1 MLPNS
6 VLKRVLLWSIVMA
19 AYSGL
24 AVWKESGEY
33 ALYAD
38 VPPGLEAALSVAFG
52 LLLAFRVN
60 RAFDRWW
67 EGRILW
73 GTLVNACRNFAV
85 KANAVVKDRD
95 ESVDR
100 LRRLLTAYPYA
111 LKSHLR
117 NGVDRH
123 QLELDAGE
131 PIEAKHVPSAIVSRL
146 YSIMNAWKEEGR
158 IQYGEFRML
167 DREAKVLLDVCGG
180 CERIR
185 DTPIAP
191 SYRTILSHAIVLY
204 MLSLPWGIV
213 NEFGWWTI
221 PLVFVATYF
230 IIGAQSLADHIEH
243 PFVNDGDGLQLGQIC
258 QSIESS
264 VNEIFATPPA
274 SFMPDSAAAATT
286 VVSS

>member
-1 MLPNS
+1 
-6 VLKRVLLWSIVMA
+6 MA
-19 AYSGL
+19 VYSCL
-24 AVWKESGEY
+24 AVWKESS
-33 ALYAD
+33 AFAQYAD

-60 RAFDRWW
+60 RAFERWW

-85 KANAVVKDRD
+85 KANAVVQMRD
-95 ESVDR
+95 ESVDC

-111 LKSHLR
+111 LKAHLR
-117 NGVDRH
+117 GGVDRE
-123 QLELDAGE
+123 QLALDAGE
-131 PIEAKHVPSAIVSRL
+131 RIEAQHVPSAIVGRL
-146 YSIMNAWKEEGR
+146 YAILNAWKEEQR

-167 DREAKVLLDVCGG
+167 DREAKVLLEVCGG

-213 NEFGWWTI
+213 NQFGWWTI
-221 PLVFVATYF
+221 PVVFIATYF
-230 IIGAQSLADHIEH
+230 IIGAASLADHIEH
-243 PFVNDGDGLQLGQIC
+243 PFVSDGDGLQLGRISQA
-258 QSIESS
+258 IENS
-264 VNEIFATPPA
+264 VNEIFATPPGA
-274 SFMPDSAAAATT
+274 LIPAVEDSHSA
-286 VVSS
+286 VVSP

>member
-1 MLPNS
+1 MLPYS
-6 VLKRVLLWSIVMA
+6 VLRRVLMWSVLMA
-19 AYSGL
+19 AYSTL

-33 ALYAD
+33 ERYAD

-73 GTLVNACRNFAV
+73 GSLVNACRNFAV
-85 KANAVVKDRD
+85 KAAAVLTSRD
-95 ESVDR
+95 ASVDR
-100 LRRLLTAYPYA
+100 LRQLLIAYPYA

-117 NGVDRH
+117 GGVDADR
-123 QLELDAGE
+123 LELDAGE
-131 PIEAKHVPSAIVSRL
+131 RIEAQHVPSAIVTRL
-146 YSIMNAWKEEGR
+146 YSIMNVWKEEGR
-158 IQYGEFRML
+158 IHYGEFRML
-167 DREAKVLLDVCGG
+167 DRESKLLLDVCGS

-213 NEFGWWTI
+213 NQFGWWTI

-243 PFVNDGDGLQLGQIC
+243 PFVNDGDGLQLGRIC
-258 QSIESS
+258 QSIETS
-264 VNEIFATPPA
+264 VNEIFDAPQLQVATKSETA
-274 SFMPDSAAAATT
+274 VAAP
-286 VVSS
+286 